1 MPSAAILEQK
11 KQIVADVTEKLKEN
25 NLTYK
30 WLLCIL
36 QSKGM
41 NVSTVSLSKWVHG
54 VQIAQTAYDAHD
66 LSIKIINLHVKSFVK
81 KVGNM

>member
-1 MPSAAILEQK
+1 MEK
-11 KQIVADVTEKLKEN
+11 KLFDDVTEKLKEN

-30 WLLCIL
+30 WLMRIL

-54 VQIAQTAYDAHD
+54 VQIAQTAYEAHD
-66 LSIKIINLHVKSFVK
+66 LSIKIINLYEKSFVK
-81 KVGNM
+81 KVGGM

>member
-1 MPSAAILEQK
+1 MESKLFD
-11 KQIVADVTEKLKEN
+11 DVTKKLKEN

-30 WLLCIL
+30 WLLCML

-54 VQIAQTAYDAHD
+54 VQIAQTAQEAHD
-66 LSIKIINLHVKSFVK
+66 LSIKIINLYVKSFVK
-81 KVGNM
+81 KVGDM

>member
-1 MPSAAILEQK
+1 MDK
-11 KQIVADVTEKLKEN
+11 KLFDDVTEKLKEN

-30 WLLCIL
+30 WLLCML

-54 VQIAQTAYDAHD
+54 VQIAQTAYEAHD
-66 LSIKIINLHVKSFVK
+66 LSIKIINLYVKTFVK
-81 KVGNM
+81 KVGSM